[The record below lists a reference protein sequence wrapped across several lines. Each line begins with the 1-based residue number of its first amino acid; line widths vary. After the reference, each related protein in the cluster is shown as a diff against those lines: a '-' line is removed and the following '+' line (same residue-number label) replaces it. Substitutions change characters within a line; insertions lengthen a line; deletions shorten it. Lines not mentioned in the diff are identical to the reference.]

1 MSLTFL
7 WRCQFTNLRVRTLP
21 LQFQSSYLRG
31 SLTNFS
37 TQTSLLRST
46 PCIACQG
53 VFLLNMKKMC
63 FNFKEKPIIKLSK
76 LVLQVYVKIICV
88 FLISVESEPPTHT
101 YTYKI
106 GMQKK

>member
-1 MSLTFL
+1 
-7 WRCQFTNLRVRTLP
+7 
-21 LQFQSSYLRG
+21 
-31 SLTNFS
+31 
-37 TQTSLLRST
+37 
-46 PCIACQG
+46 
-53 VFLLNMKKMC
+53 MKKMC